1 MREFIIQEDDANQRV
16 DKFLQKTLPALP
28 KSLMYKYIRNKKI
41 KGNRTASA
49 ARRSRIMFYCRR
61 IF

>member
-28 KSLMYKYIRNKKI
+28 KSLRN
-41 KGNRTASA
+41 RAASA